1 MRILG
6 LDVGEKTIGVA
17 VSDELGIT
25 AQGVRTIRRKGIRT
39 DLEALNMIVSEYG
52 VELMVVGVPV
62 SMNGSIG
69 TAAKNVLMF
78 VEKLKQL
85 DIPVTTEDERLTT
98 VMAERMLIEGNVR
111 RDKRK
116 KVVDKVAAALILQG
130 YLDRRAREQ
139 RHEA

>member
-39 DLEALNMIVSEYG
+39 DLEALNTLVSEYG
-52 VELMVVGVPV
+52 VELMVVGIPV

-69 TAAKNVLMF
+69 TAAKNVLVF

-85 DIPVTTEDERLTT
+85 NIPVITEDERLTT
-98 VMAERMLIEGNVR
+98 VMAERMLIEGDVR
-111 RDKRK
+111 RAKRK
-116 KVVDKVAAALILQG
+116 KVIDKVAAALILQG

>member
-1 MRILG
+1 
-6 LDVGEKTIGVA
+6 
-17 VSDELGIT
+17 
-25 AQGVRTIRRKGIRT
+25 
-39 DLEALNMIVSEYG
+39 
-52 VELMVVGVPV
+52 
-62 SMNGSIG
+62 MNGSIG

-85 DIPVTTEDERLTT
+85 NIPVTTEDERLTT

>member
-39 DLEALNMIVSEYG
+39 DLEALNTIVSEYG
-52 VELMVVGVPV
+52 VELMVVGIPV

-85 DIPVTTEDERLTT
+85 NIPVTTEDERLTT

-116 KVVDKVAAALILQG
+116 KVIDKVAAALILQG

>member
-39 DLEALNMIVSEYG
+39 DLEALSTIVSEYG
-52 VELMVVGVPV
+52 VELMVVGIPV

-85 DIPVTTEDERLTT
+85 NIPVTTEDERLTT

-116 KVVDKVAAALILQG
+116 KVIDKVAAALILQG